1 MKKATELLVL
11 LLLVSTIGAAAQ
23 GRKKRVAV
31 LDFEYGTVRSEV
43 ASMFGTDVDV
53 GKGVADL
60 LAKHLVKDGTYSVI
74 ERKALEA
81 VLKGQDFP
89 IGERSNLATAAQIG
103 KSLGV
108 DAIIVGTI
116 TQFGGETA
124 RKAAGGGTII
134 AGVERKEETTKAVVT
149 LDARVVCIDTGE
161 ILAVAEGKGE
171 SARSGRSSYVG
182 SIFGGWGVDFSS
194 SKFQETILGEAVKAA
209 VEDMS
214 AGVIAANPKLVA
226 RRVEVKGLVAF
237 IDGSTVVLNVGSKS
251 GLKPGDR
258 LSIERVTQEIRDP
271 NSGNVIRR
279 MTDLIGEVEVTEADE
294 ASALCR
300 VLRGADIKVGDLA
313 RVVVK

>member
-1 MKKATELLVL
+1 MVTAIGTLLV
-11 LLLVSTIGAAAQ
+11 VSMICAGADE
-23 GRKKRVAV
+23 RRKRVAV

-43 ASMFGTDVDV
+43 ASAFGTDVDV

-74 ERKALEA
+74 ERKALETY
-81 VLKGQDFP
+81 LKGQEFQAR
-89 IGERSNLATAAQIG
+89 ERSNLATAAQIG
-103 KSLGV
+103 KSLGI

-124 RKAAGGGTII
+124 RKAAVGGTII
-134 AGVERKEETTKAVVT
+134 AGVERKQEATKATVT

-171 SARSGRSSYVG
+171 STRSGKSYYVG
-182 SIFGGWGVDFSS
+182 SISGGWGVDFSS

-214 AGVIAANPKLVA
+214 AGIIAANARLVM
-226 RRVEVKGLVAF
+226 RKVDVEGLVAF
-237 IDGSTVVLNVGSKS
+237 IEGSTVVLNIGSKS
-251 GLKPGDR
+251 DLKRGDR
-258 LSIERVTQEIRDP
+258 LSVERVTKEIRDP
-271 NSGNVIRR
+271 KSGNVIRR
-279 MTDLIGEVEVTEADE
+279 LTDAIGVVEVTEVDE

-300 VLRGADIKVGDLA
+300 VLSGADFKVGDLA
-313 RVVVK
+313 RPIVK